1 MKMLI
6 LGIITAHVPYFVP
19 GILSLKCDLIS
30 IRVKY
35 WFVKYLKMKIVKVFS
50 LLFVV
55 LVTIS
60 CSRNNLE
67 PKGFSV
73 KEENKTSEE
82 VVDNGLINDSSS
94 FETRP
99 AGVLLTGDKRYRL
112 TTVYKVNMDKGTGK
126 SFIGSDNYHQNY
138 QGEES
143 NGSNRWHNHFMP
155 GLEAVYGYNMINIS
169 LFDLDTK
176 KQKLLFEK
184 PVLIKTL
191 YFPSFSSDTL
201 NGKPVKRNYFLV
213 SVYDEDTNR
222 DGFINENDL
231 RHLYC
236 FSLDLAAKTPVLP
249 LNYSAISSEYDPAND
264 YMYVFA
270 RLDENHNGI
279 AEDPENIHIFWI
291 DLKDPI
297 KNGRQY

>member
-1 MKMLI
+1 MYYFMK
-6 LGIITAHVPYFVP
+6 G
-19 GILSLKCDLIS
+19 
-30 IRVKY
+30 
-35 WFVKYLKMKIVKVFS
+35 LKMKRYGF
-50 LLFVV
+50 LFLFIAV
-55 LVTIS
+55 LIAIS
-60 CSRNNLE
+60 CSRNRLE

-73 KEENKTSEE
+73 KEEKSSMAEGN
-82 VVDNGLINDSSS
+82 DHGLVNDSLK

-99 AGVLLTGDKRYRL
+99 SGVLLTGEKRYRL
-112 TTVYKVNMDKGTGK
+112 TTVYKVNVNKGNGRSFTG
-126 SFIGSDNYHQNY
+126 SNNYYQNY
-138 QGEES
+138 QEEES
-143 NGSNRWHNHFMP
+143 NGSNRWHTHFMP
-155 GLEAVYGYNMINIS
+155 GLEAVYGYNMVNIS

-279 AEDPENIHIFWI
+279 AEDTENIHIFWI
-291 DLKDPI
+291 DLKDPG

>member
-1 MKMLI
+1 MYRFL
-6 LGIITAHVPYFVP
+6 
-19 GILSLKCDLIS
+19 
-30 IRVKY
+30 
-35 WFVKYLKMKIVKVFS
+35 
-50 LLFVV
+50 LLFIAV
-55 LVTIS
+55 LITIS
-60 CSRNNLE
+60 CSRNRLE

-73 KEENKTSEE
+73 KEEKRSLAEGN
-82 VVDNGLINDSSS
+82 DNGLVKDSLK

-99 AGVLLTGDKRYRL
+99 SGVLLTGEKRYRL
-112 TTVYKVNMDKGTGK
+112 TTVYKVNVNKGNGRSFTG
-126 SFIGSDNYHQNY
+126 SNNYYQNY
-138 QGEES
+138 QEEGS
-143 NGSNRWHNHFMP
+143 NGSNHWHNHFMP
-155 GLEAVYGYNMINIS
+155 GLEAVYGYNMVNIS

-201 NGKPVKRNYFLV
+201 NYKSIKRNYYLV
-213 SVYDEDTNR
+213 SVYDEDTNG

-236 FSLDLAAKTPVLP
+236 FNMDATAKTPLLP

-270 RLDENHNGI
+270 ILDENNNGKP
-279 AEDPENIHIFWI
+279 EDHENVQIFWI

-297 KNGRQY
+297 QNGRQY